1 MSDPIAPA
9 EATLDALVRAVL
21 AAIGRDALPAE
32 RALSRADAAAYVA
45 AQVRLVV
52 DDVAMARDAHFAR
65 AERAEEARDRAADAF
80 DDLVARVWR
89 AATGDEH
96 EGPASVEALLD
107 AVTALRSDRD
117 AALAHAEEL
126 TAALRAAQDEVARLR
141 EDVSL
146 WQRSAEA
153 HRAEVVEARKSRDHW
168 RECEERQRAAT
179 DDADRVA
186 CDLRDD
192 LERLR
197 EERDALRT
205 IVCGRR
211 EPPTAEDVRAIVSV
225 NGCFRYGFDDGEPGG
240 TVTTY
245 AEATDVLRFS
255 GGDEGEALWW
265 AQAADGGPCV
275 WPDVTEAPDA
285 R

>member
-205 IVCGRR
+205 IVPCSCDARLAVGATVYLRPCGCTGDKNVTATITRLSKTHATLDRAVVLAKCSDVRGRR
-211 EPPTAEDVRAIVSV
+211 RFPR
-225 NGCFRYGFDDGEPGG
+225 G
-240 TVTTY
+240 TVHFQWCR
-245 AEATDVLRFS
+245 EVN
-255 GGDEGEALWW
+255 
-265 AQAADGGPCV
+265 P
-275 WPDVTEAPDA
+275 
-285 R
+285 